1 MDAISTTRINLTVSL
16 LHALI
21 TPQGTQ
27 SAGGISTIS
36 LFFHVIF
43 QVSQVMVHEFPYPVF
58 YHLVHALGVNSN
70 FRIVPSW
77 PMHQYYLMRT
87 KDVPHF
93 AYRAWFEHFISTP
106 KGRSHVW
113 PWEPKDHEWML
124 SQLLQ

>member
-1 MDAISTTRINLTVSL
+1 MSLSKNDITTLIRKHRKKTLHNTISFLQSEVYDEQLYFEDPRNAQVIST
-16 LHALI
+16 
-21 TPQGTQ
+21 
-27 SAGGISTIS
+27 
-36 LFFHVIF
+36 
-43 QVSQVMVHEFPYPVF
+43 
-58 YHLVHALGVNSN
+58 

-87 KDVPHF
+87 KDVPDF

>member
-1 MDAISTTRINLTVSL
+1 MSLSKANITELIRKRRKKTLHNTISFLQSEVYDEQLYFEDPRNARVISTFS
-16 LHALI
+16 
-21 TPQGTQ
+21 
-27 SAGGISTIS
+27 
-36 LFFHVIF
+36 
-43 QVSQVMVHEFPYPVF
+43 
-58 YHLVHALGVNSN
+58 
-70 FRIVPSW
+70 IVPSW

-106 KGRSHVW
+106 KGKSHVW